1 MRNLY
6 TGNGDRQD
14 IPDMSAPSGA
24 TGRFRLLYG
33 EPGHT
38 LFMIV
43 SSVRGYH
50 TWTWQS
56 FGTFLFPQ
64 DV

>member
-50 TWTWQS
+50 TWTW
-56 FGTFLFPQ
+56 
-64 DV
+64 